1 MIEII
6 ILVLFFLIF
15 GVGFFLIYK
24 QVALVKKGEL
34 TFKDRLQ
41 CLIYGFL
48 FSSGIM
54 VVISMG
60 FIFTDNTVNPL
71 ILTIPLFICLMY
83 VSFYPLV
90 DFLFIALSK
99 GSDEGLTPFHS
110 FLSQKFI
117 NVFKSKL
124 LSALMAV
131 VLYLVIALPPI
142 FLTLTGLPFSL
153 LWISW
158 ILFYPLLILTYY
170 GTKGYIAGISAQYYS
185 IPEMKRAIFLNFEDQ
200 KRGMVQFLSNPTP
213 FVVFGMMLFV
223 FVWAWISLIQTVA
236 FFFTGSLAISTMSSY
251 FVYVTLFF
259 GIIGYF
265 TRFWGRK
272 IKYRGIDIYFAA
284 YLMAAIGINVL
295 VNFLLVNIGVL
306 SPAFNSWE
314 FTKTIIPHYSNFSW
328 AAIIEESILI
338 TITSYFLISQKSKF
352 KFNIKYSKI
361 TESGQKFDPIP
372 LFTLIKNN
380 NPIISKYAE
389 ETIRLMFERIPL
401 KSKSFL
407 NDWRF
412 KNSLMDGIC
421 DYNLN
426 SQRIC
431 YDILVQ
437 LENDAPDII
446 LSWIIE
452 ALESPNYDKRI
463 PFAKSILTT
472 NSHLIQ
478 EIPLQIFQTLLQDS
492 DWRIRIIGIKLIKKL
507 ITRKPDLI
515 NKLNSSLYKLVND
528 PSSNV
533 QVEFFRLISES
544 QMEISQDLIL
554 EKINS
559 TNQKIRATV
568 IECLGKINID
578 NIDDKLISDLL
589 PLLMNSTG
597 LLKSSILH
605 TISRV
610 GRFEKLQISHTYLI
624 DALNDKYESV
634 RDSAVEALDKYYN
647 ENPKKL
653 DLDVIISRID
663 TENINTVMSIVSLL
677 NKLWDFNPEKI
688 LTTLLILIKFDNLK
702 LKSKISEI
710 LINKSLKNPNLIL
723 ENLLKVRNDS
733 GFVSKGII
741 SKTIIELTKENPKKF
756 LPFLYDHLKSE
767 DPDVILNAIISIEN
781 LIEQFELDIDL
792 FSIMGLLRKENLSKV
807 KIKASQIISKIA
819 IKNPKKIEP
828 IINELFAILNK
839 FETSPKINLMKSFLE
854 ISKQAP
860 DLIPMNLVIENLDDD
875 EVFIREVCT
884 KILGYIAYKN
894 SIVAR
899 NAIFEKSLKDKDWGV
914 RNAAINSLGKIIKIT
929 DEKDEIIK
937 HLISYIEDEST
948 WVRRSVMLL
957 LSDIDDLQ
965 IELIPFEK
973 VVKNLKS
980 DDPKVREGAANLL
993 SIYSNNIDEIF
1004 VYYIP
1009 LFSDKDKDVR
1019 ANAINSMVKI
1029 IQNVGLKKIL
1039 SRLLQNLSD
1048 ETSLITQQ
1056 SISLILERTTRY
1068 EDDKL
1073 KKRVLSLLKIRC
1085 EVSQDPIICEAYNKL
1100 KEI

>member
-34 TFKDRLQ
+34 NFKDRLQ

-60 FIFTDNTVNPL
+60 FIFTDNTVNPV
-71 ILTIPLFICLMY
+71 ILTIPLFICLIY

-110 FLSQKFI
+110 FLSQRFI
-117 NVFKSKL
+117 NIFKNKL
-124 LSALMAV
+124 LSALMAIF
-131 VLYLVIALPPI
+131 LYLIIALPPI
-142 FLTLTGLPFSL
+142 ILTLTGLPFSL

-158 ILFYPLLILTYY
+158 MLFYPLLILTYY

-185 IPEMKRAIFLNFEDQ
+185 IPEMKRSIFLNFEDQ
-200 KRGMVQFLSNPTP
+200 KRGMSQFFSNPTP
-213 FVVFGMMLFV
+213 FIVFGMMLFV

-314 FTKTIIPHYSNFSW
+314 FTKTIIPHYSSFSW

-361 TESGQKFDPIP
+361 TESGQRFDPIP
-372 LFTLIKNN
+372 LFTLIKNKD
-380 NPIISKYAE
+380 PIISKYAE

-401 KSKSFL
+401 KSKSLL

-412 KNSLMDGIC
+412 KNSLIDGIC

-437 LENDAPDII
+437 LEKDAPDII
-446 LSWIIE
+446 LNWIVE
-452 ALESPNYDKRI
+452 ALESPNYDKII

-478 EIPLQIFQTLLQDS
+478 NVPLKVFQTLLQDS
-492 DWRIRIIGIKLIKKL
+492 DWRIRIIGIKLIKEL
-507 ITRKPDLI
+507 NSLKPDLLT
-515 NKLNSSLYKLVND
+515 KLNATLYKLVND

-533 QVEFFRLISES
+533 QVEFLRLISES
-544 QMEISQDLIL
+544 QIEISQELIL

-559 TNQKIRATV
+559 SNLKVRATA
-568 IECLGKINID
+568 IESLGMVEID
-578 NIDDKLISDLL
+578 KIDDKIISDLL
-589 PLLMNSTG
+589 PMLMNSTG
-597 LLKSSILH
+597 PLKSSIINI
-605 TISRV
+605 ISRV
-610 GRFEKLQISHTYLI
+610 GKFEKLHISLSYLFN
-624 DALNDKYESV
+624 ALNDKYESV
-634 RDSAVEALDKYYN
+634 RDSAVKALDKYYS

-653 DLDVIISRID
+653 DLDFIISKID
-663 TENINTVMSIVSLL
+663 TENINIVLSIVSLL
-677 NKLWDFNPEKI
+677 NKLWDYNPEKI
-688 LTTLLILIKFDNLK
+688 LTTLLILIKFDNSQ

-710 LINKSLKNPNLIL
+710 LINQSLKYPNLIL

-741 SKTIIELTKENPKKF
+741 SRTIMELTKDNPKKF
-756 LPFLYDHLKSE
+756 LPVLYDNLKSD
-767 DPDVILNAIISIEN
+767 DPDVVLNAVISLEN
-781 LIEQFELDIDL
+781 LIDQFELDLDL
-792 FSIMGLLRKENLSKV
+792 ISIIGLLRKENPSKV
-807 KIKASQIISKIA
+807 KIKGSQIISKIA
-819 IKNPKKIEP
+819 IKNPNKIEP
-828 IINELFAILNK
+828 VINELFAILDQ
-839 FETSPKINLMKSFLE
+839 FETSPKINLMKGFLE

-899 NAIFEKSLKDKDWGV
+899 DAVLNKSLKDKDWGV
-914 RNAAINSLGKIIKIT
+914 RNAAINSLGKIIKII

-937 HLISYIEDEST
+937 HLILYLEDESS

-957 LSDIDDLQ
+957 LSEIDGLDIEQ
-965 IELIPFEK
+965 IPFEK
-973 VVKNLKS
+973 VVKNLNS
-980 DDPKVREGAANLL
+980 DDPKIREGVANLL

-1004 VYYIP
+1004 VYYVA
-1009 LFSDKDKDVR
+1009 LFGDNNKEVR
-1019 ANAINSMVKI
+1019 ANAINSMAKI
-1029 IQNVGLKKIL
+1029 IQKIGLKKIL

-1048 ETSLITQQ
+1048 ETSLLTQQ
-1056 SISLILERTTRY
+1056 SISLILERTGRY
-1068 EDDKL
+1068 EDEKI
-1073 KKRVLSLLKIRC
+1073 KKRILSLLKIRC
-1085 EVSQDPIICEAYNKL
+1085 EVSQDPIICETYNKL
-1100 KEI
+1100 KEM

>member
-71 ILTIPLFICLMY
+71 ILTIPLFICLVY
-83 VSFYPLV
+83 ISFYPLV

-99 GSDEGLTPFHS
+99 DSDEGLTPFHS
-110 FLSQKFI
+110 FLSHRFI
-117 NVFKSKL
+117 NLFNSKV

-131 VLYLVIALPPI
+131 LLYLIWILPTI
-142 FLTLTGLPFSL
+142 ILTLIGLPFSL

-158 ILFYPLLILTYY
+158 MLFYPLLILTYY
-170 GTKGYIAGISAQYYS
+170 GTKGYIAGISTQYYS
-185 IPEMKRAIFLNFEDQ
+185 IPEMKRSIFLNFEDQ
-200 KRGMVQFLSNPTP
+200 KRGMAQFLSNPAP
-213 FVVFGMMLFV
+213 FIVFGMMLFV

-314 FTKTIIPHYSNFSW
+314 FTKPIIPYYTSFSW
-328 AAIIEESILI
+328 AAIIEESTLI
-338 TITSYFLISQKSKF
+338 SITSYFLISQKSKF

-361 TESGQKFDPIP
+361 TESGKKFDPIP
-372 LFTLIKNN
+372 LFTLIKNKD
-380 NPIISKYAE
+380 PILSKYAE
-389 ETIRLMFERIPL
+389 DTIRLMFERIPL
-401 KSKSFL
+401 KSKSLL

-431 YDILVQ
+431 YDILIQ
-437 LENDAPDII
+437 LEKDAPDIV

-452 ALESPNYDKRI
+452 ALESPNYDKQI
-463 PFAKSILTT
+463 AFA
-472 NSHLIQ
+472 NSLLISNSYLIQ
-478 EIPLQIFQTLLQDS
+478 EIPLQIFQNMLQDS
-492 DWRIRIIGIKLIKKL
+492 DWRIRIIGIKLIKNLISIKPNL
-507 ITRKPDLI
+507 IT
-515 NKLNSSLYKLVND
+515 KLNSNLYKLVND

-533 QVEFFRLISES
+533 QMAFLRLLSDS

-554 EKINS
+554 EKIKS
-559 TNQKIRATV
+559 PNQKVKAV
-568 IECLGKINID
+568 AIECLGKMDINK
-578 NIDDKLISDLL
+578 IDDKLISDLL
-589 PLLMNSTG
+589 PFLINSTG
-597 LLKSSILH
+597 PLKSSILQI
-605 TISRV
+605 ISQY
-610 GRFEKLQISHTYLI
+610 GKFEKLQISLSYLF
-624 DALNDKYESV
+624 DALNDKYKSV
-634 RDSAVEALDKYYN
+634 RDSAVKTLEKYYS
-647 ENPKKL
+647 ENPRKL
-653 DLDVIISRID
+653 DLDLIISKID
-663 TENINTVMSIVSLL
+663 TENIDIVMSIVSLL
-677 NKLWDFNPEKI
+677 NKLWDYNPEKI
-688 LTTLLILIKFDNLK
+688 LTTLLILVKFDNSA
-702 LKSKISEI
+702 LKSQISEI
-710 LINKSLKNPNLIL
+710 LINHSLKHSNLIL
-723 ENLLKVRNDS
+723 ENLLKVKDDS

-741 SKTIIELTKENPKKF
+741 SKTITELTKVNPKKI
-756 LPFLYDHLKSE
+756 LPFLYDNLKS
-767 DPDVILNAIISIEN
+767 DDSDVVLNAVISLEN
-781 LIEQFELDIDL
+781 LIDQFELDLDL
-792 FSIMGLLRKENLSKV
+792 LLIVGILRKEFPL
-807 KIKASQIISKIA
+807 KIKMKASQIISKIA
-819 IKNPKKIEP
+819 TKNPNKIQP
-828 IINELFAILNK
+828 VIHDLFAILNE
-839 FETSPKINLMKSFLE
+839 FESSPKITLMKSFLE

-860 DLIPMNLVIENLDDD
+860 ELIPMNLVIEKLEDD

-894 SIVAR
+894 SIIAR
-899 NAIFEKSLKDKDWGV
+899 DALFEKSLKDKDWGV
-914 RNAAINSLGKIIKIT
+914 RNAAISSLGKILKIT
-929 DEKDEIIK
+929 DEKDDIIK
-937 HLISYIEDEST
+937 QLISYIEDESN

-957 LSDIDDLQ
+957 LSEIDGLK
-965 IELIPFEK
+965 IEQIPFEE
-973 VVKNLKS
+973 VIKNLNN
-980 DDPKVREGAANLL
+980 DDPKVREGVANLL
-993 SIYSNNIDEIF
+993 SIYSGKIEEMF
-1004 VYYIP
+1004 VYYLP
-1009 LFSDKDKDVR
+1009 LLSDDNKDVR
-1019 ANAINSMVKI
+1019 TNAINSMVKI
-1029 IQNVGLKKIL
+1029 IQKVGLKKIL
-1039 SRLLQNLSD
+1039 SKLLQNLSD

-1056 SISLILERTTRY
+1056 SISLILERTARY
-1068 EDDKL
+1068 EDEKI
-1073 KKRVLSLLKIRC
+1073 KRRILSLLKIRC
-1085 EVSQDPIICEAYNKL
+1085 EVSQDPLICEAYNKL